1 MMPLLEESTCP
12 ACGKK
17 AVRWNPYNRAV
28 TCHACGEIVWAR
40 PAELAGGALRPRNV
54 ARPVVRVVNP
64 DTGAV
69 ELAAQAVDPP
79 QVLAVLG
86 HLIDVFEGGDG
97 LAAELGKTLRI
108 CLAHVLDPTH
118 AARVFGFL
126 GGDELALMNRCRDG
140 DTDALV
146 FAACRLV
153 ERSIPPG
160 YRFCVIIK
168 PPGGDG
174 SAGGTIEELRATS
187 MDELRK
193 RVVSR
198 GGLYLVPRTDQVMRS
213 APEGCPHDPPHV
225 AGVDDCEPPQEAP

>member
-1 MMPLLEESTCP
+1 MLPLLEESTCP
-12 ACGKK
+12 ACGKI

-28 TCHACGEIVWAR
+28 TCHACGEILW
-40 PAELAGGALRPRNV
+40 LRPGERGAV
-54 ARPVVRVVNP
+54 ERGAGFIMSRLDPDTSPAVRVVNE
-64 DTGAV
+64 GAV
-69 ELAAQAVDPP
+69 ELAAFPVDAP

-86 HLIDVFEGGDG
+86 HLIDMFDGGDG

-108 CLAHVLDPTH
+108 CLAHVLDPAH
-118 AARVFGFL
+118 AARVFDFL

-160 YRFCVIIK
+160 YRFHVIIM

-198 GGLYLVPRTDQVMRS
+198 GGLYLVP

>member
-1 MMPLLEESTCP
+1 MLPLLEESTCP
-12 ACGKK
+12 ACGKI

-28 TCHACGEIVWAR
+28 TCHACGELVWLR
-40 PAELAGGALRPRNV
+40 PGELALGG
-54 ARPVVRVVNP
+54 VVRVRNVDPDASPAVRVINP

-86 HLIDVFEGGDG
+86 HLIDVFDGGDG

-118 AARVFGFL
+118 AARVFDFL
-126 GGDELALMNRCRDG
+126 GGEELALMNRCRDG

-153 ERSIPPG
+153 ERSIPPN
-160 YRFCVIIK
+160 YRFHVIIM
-168 PPGGDG
+168 PPGGEG
-174 SAGGTIEELRATS
+174 SAGGTIEELRGAS

-193 RVVSR
+193 RVVAR
-198 GGLYLVPRTDQVMRS
+198 GGLYLVPT
-213 APEGCPHDPPHV
+213 PEGCPHDPPHV